1 MNIRNFIGL
10 FRASLV
16 SSALL
21 LSSGVLVAQDAAP
34 EISTKLWPALM
45 TPHADKARLLGI
57 ARAGDTLV
65 AVGGNG
71 VIVRSSDGKSWRQVS
86 SPVDVAL
93 NSVAFADAS
102 TGWAVGHDALVLAT
116 TDGGQ
121 TWKVQNFQPA
131 LNSPLFSVQ
140 ALSKTTAIAVGA
152 FGLLK
157 ITEDGGANWT
167 DVSAPEFNA
176 ESLHVNAVTR
186 LPNGKL
192 VAVGERGLLGVS
204 DDGRQWRRIPAPYEG
219 SFFGVLPWGAE
230 GALAFGMRGNAYYT
244 TNAETGSWSKLELG
258 TTASFFGGQVLGND
272 RLILTGA
279 EAQVLMIDGQ
289 QKVERVDTSSLV
301 SGQPI
306 TLTGAASLGD
316 RLVAIGETGA
326 KTLQVQGP

>member
-1 MNIRNFIGL
+1 MKFHKLIGP
-10 FRASLV
+10 FRTALIST
-16 SSALL
+16 ALL
-21 LSSGVLVAQDAAP
+21 VTPAVLWSQDAAP
-34 EISTKLWPALM
+34 GISTKLWPALM

-71 VIVRSSDGKSWRQVS
+71 VIVLSSDGKSWQQVP

-116 TDGGQ
+116 IDGGR
-121 TWKVQNFQPA
+121 TWKIQNFQPA

-140 ALSKTTAIAVGA
+140 ALSKTSAIAVGA

-157 ITEDGGANWT
+157 LTEDGGASWT

-186 LPNGKL
+186 LPSGKL

-204 DDGRQWRRIPAPYEG
+204 DDGRQWRRIPSPYEG

-244 TNAETGSWSKLELG
+244 TNADTGSWSKLELG

-272 RLILTGA
+272 KLILTGA
-279 EAQVLMIDGQ
+279 EAQVLMIDGE
-289 QKVERVDTSSLV
+289 QKVERMDTSSLV

-306 TLTGAASLGD
+306 TLTGAAALGD
-316 RLVAIGETGA
+316 QLVAIGETGA
-326 KTLQVQGP
+326 KNLKAQKP